1 MKKLLFVCLLIL
13 LNNILFA
20 QTEEG
25 VWLNVGINKK
35 VTKKV
40 AIDLSIENRWTG
52 LADFHQTYFGQFGVS
67 YKIHKNISLS
77 GYYRLINR
85 RKDETSEYKRRHR
98 FYGNLQ
104 VDKKFG
110 IIGAKYRLRYQNQ
123 FRDTDNEL
131 TFDNSYLRHKFE
143 IALNTKTFLTPY
155 VSGDWFYQLG
165 GGFDEVRYKAGVD
178 LKLTKAHRLDI
189 GAFLSQPLG
198 SSTENKRIIYDVAY
212 TFKF

>member
-1 MKKLLFVCLLIL
+1 MKKSIIAGLLVLMNFLT
-13 LNNILFA
+13 FA
-20 QTEEG
+20 QTREG

-35 VTKKV
+35 ITKKL

-52 LADFHQTYFGQFGVS
+52 LADFHQTYFGEIGTS

-85 RKDETSEYKRRHR
+85 RKDETSAYKQRHR

-104 VDKKFG
+104 LNKKLG
-110 IIGAKYRLRYQNQ
+110 IIEAKYRLRYQNQ

-131 TFDNSYLRHKFE
+131 AFDKSYLRHKFE

-155 VSGDWFYQLG
+155 ASGDWFYQLG
-165 GGFDEVRYKAGVD
+165 RGIDEVRYKAGVD
-178 LKLTKAHRLDI
+178 IKLSKFHRLDV

-198 SSTENKRIIYDVAY
+198 TSTDERRIIYDVSY
-212 TFKF
+212 TYKF